1 MDKNLVSYK
10 ALRFTTESNR
20 SSMLY
25 EVKRARA
32 VFDPSLAIPGTNRRG
47 GYRCPVGTRYG
58 GQITDRFGRNCGWGV
73 ARRLANEISDLG
85 ERLESVGDRRRERK
99 LRQRNERMAGRLAGQ
114 AGAIERAAG
123 RVGDAADV
131 TGRQGGRRNRVGA
144 DAPRPAGRIERA
156 AGRIAEVVNPDKP
169 QQGRARRADAPQAP
183 AAPAAPRGRRQVQA
197 EPRPRPAAARR
208 PRRNLRPSEE
218 RRMEREINE
227 PGAPRTGEAAPAA
240 PRPEPRPRPA
250 APRRPANAGRRRRPE
265 PANNQGTA
273 SRQNEGKPARKPTPV
288 PAGQSDNA
296 ARSAEVRERD
306 NATNRRRLFMSG
318 GGVREN
324 DLNQVLND
332 DNFKEYVIRE
342 IIPNDR
348 VAILND
354 DRNFP
359 DSAARKRSKA
369 DEARQKITV
378 AQAKWDG
385 LEDAINR
392 GKIADSDFFEGE
404 NGERIRIGQVR
415 NDLRD
420 YRNAWQQ
427 VYDRNNA
434 QPARAENTVEQAR
447 RQVEAAQNPPRVP
460 TVQPEA
466 QSDPAAREMIERRLN
481 TLDIPAEGLNQQ
493 QLRKYLGDKF
503 DQDFFDQRQAFNE
516 WQLNEGIPNDMAMW
530 RQGDIDELQAVLQ
543 NREQAI
549 VNERSGL
556 QEAARLFANEPSETN
571 ANLLIE
577 ANARLQNYRAGAE
590 GMKRRLGELRNP
602 QAEQPNVPE
611 PSPAPEIPNPP
622 EPIVPSGSNRPPS
635 LPAQPMRLADNDDVR
650 GRTEAQ
656 WRQFFEAQNEQDI
669 PVRVQRAMDAAR
681 NGNRDADENFNGMFN
696 GGGDNMLQIRDR
708 AAMGERYQR
717 RLSELNQDVYQK
729 RRAYDAAD
737 PANRDNYRLKQRDL
751 IQAIAQRDRF
761 SERRTEI
768 EAALAAPA
776 PEPLNSDIA
785 RKAEAR
791 VKDAIAKRQ
800 QVLGEH
806 LDRVYGPGNAPWKE
820 MTLDKRRELLAKAN
834 DRNASPT
841 ERANAKNALE
851 SWAKAMYNHAEI
863 QGSNGKTYRTVMNA
877 NLSGSTISVSGVVQV
892 KNADGTWSQVGTSG
906 RTIYLDQNKVYNN
919 SLIISAQAHKNNGIQ
934 TIYNQHAFMYAKA
947 AGFEKFEVTAAYD
960 GPYVWGRIGFEPSAS
975 LGASTVGRMAAQLTA
990 FRNGN
995 ASSIIKNAEDA
1006 NIIEYLIDKHRD
1018 DPASVRHM
1026 DFIYALSNPARTNA
1040 QRKARDAELRD
1051 WFVSNMPMGGGTFW
1065 LDKNLIKADPRD

>member
-85 ERLESVGDRRRERK
+85 ERLENVGDRRRERK

-123 RVGDAADV
+123 RIGDAADV
-131 TGRQGGRRNRVGA
+131 TGRQGGRRNRVGTE
-144 DAPRPAGRIERA
+144 APRPAGRIERA

-169 QQGRARRADAPQAP
+169 QQGRARRADAPQAPAAP

-265 PANNQGTA
+265 PANNRDTA

-296 ARSAEVRERD
+296 ARSAEVREREV
-306 NATNRRRLFMSG
+306 T
-318 GGVREN
+318 
-324 DLNQVLND
+324 
-332 DNFKEYVIRE
+332 
-342 IIPNDR
+342 
-348 VAILND
+348 
-354 DRNFP
+354 
-359 DSAARKRSKA
+359 
-369 DEARQKITV
+369 
-378 AQAKWDG
+378 
-385 LEDAINR
+385 
-392 GKIADSDFFEGE
+392 
-404 NGERIRIGQVR
+404 
-415 NDLRD
+415 
-420 YRNAWQQ
+420 
-427 VYDRNNA
+427 
-434 QPARAENTVEQAR
+434 PARAENTVEQAR
-447 RQVEAAQNPPRVP
+447 RQVEEARNPAP
-460 TVQPEA
+460 A
-466 QSDPAAREMIERRLN
+466 SDAAAREMIERRLN

-503 DQDFFDQRQAFNE
+503 DQRFFDQRQAFNE

-530 RQGDIDELQAVLQ
+530 RQENIDELQEVLR

-577 ANARLQNYRAGAE
+577 ANARLQNYRNGAE

-656 WRQFFEAQNEQDI
+656 WRQFFEAQNEQEI

-681 NGNRDADENFNGMFN
+681 NGNRAADENFNGMFN
-696 GGGDNMLQIRDR
+696 GGGNNMLQIRDR
-708 AAMGERYQR
+708 DGMQQRYQR

-737 PANRDNYRLKQRDL
+737 PARRDDYRLKQRDL

-776 PEPLNSDIA
+776 PEPLNPEIA
-785 RKAEAR
+785 AKAEAR

-841 ERANAKNALE
+841 ERANAKNALQE
-851 SWAKAMYNHAEI
+851 WAKAMYNHAEI

-877 NLSGSTISVSGVVQV
+877 NLSGSTISVSGVVEV
-892 KNADGTWSQVGTSG
+892 KNANGTWSQVGTTG
-906 RTIYLDQNKVYNN
+906 RTIYLDDNKVYNN
-919 SLIISAQAHKNNGIQ
+919 SLIINAEAHKNNGIQ

-960 GPYVWGRIGFEPSAS
+960 GPYVWGRIGFEPSRAM
-975 LGASTVGRMAAQLTA
+975 GTDTVGRMATQLTA

-995 ASSIIKNAEDA
+995 SSIIKNAEDA
-1006 NIIEYLIDKHRD
+1006 NIIEYLIEKHRD

-1040 QRKARDAELRD
+1040 ERRARDTELKN

-1065 LDKNLIKADPRD
+1065 LDKNLIKADPRDEE